1 MESIKTLRKT
11 KRKGDREAQKDKER
25 ESYIGQMFRY
35 ARVCTHMHAKQR
47 LGNAEGIE

>member
-1 MESIKTLRKT
+1 MCVHTYVYV
-11 KRKGDREAQKDKER
+11 DMCVYD
-25 ESYIGQMFRY
+25 